1 MYSISSVKVIL
12 ASEEVRVLVE
22 ALSLNG
28 GMIYLVLAAAEVGGS
43 IQGLEWLRGYYVA
56 TQGELAR
63 AD

>member
-1 MYSISSVKVIL
+1 MSAISSVKVIL

-28 GMIYLVLAAAEVGGS
+28 GMIYLVLAAAEVGGG

-56 TQGELAR
+56 TQGELA
-63 AD
+63 